1 MTDNLNTTEALDAIG
16 ARLGEKTAIYVDSIA
31 CIFTTLNLLALT
43 HARPEVAKEMAGIA
57 INATKEIANHLGIDP
72 KEIDAVCKMMADDI
86 KNASPT

>member
-1 MTDNLNTTEALDAIG
+1 
-16 ARLGEKTAIYVDSIA
+16 
-31 CIFTTLNLLALT
+31 
-43 HARPEVAKEMAGIA
+43 MAGIA